1 MLKKIIEEAPDDMTG
16 MAKTPTAGH
25 LFMTNENC
33 EKLSKKKAQGFHH
46 IVAKLLYLCRRT
58 RQDIQ
63 MAVAYL
69 CTRVKSPNVD
79 DYKKLKRVI
88 QYLRGTPDLT
98 LTIKPGE
105 HPR

>member
-1 MLKKIIEEAPDDMTG
+1 MAGGKVLEYLGMTLDHRVKGKVKLSMYDYVKKIIEEAPDDMTG

-69 CTRVKSPNVD
+69 CTCVESPNTD
-79 DYKKLKRVI
+79 D
-88 QYLRGTPDLT
+88 
-98 LTIKPGE
+98 
-105 HPR
+105 